1 MTLEEQITAVSVSPQ
16 DAVEL
21 GAVDGDFF
29 AHYFFPDTVRQK
41 SSSIHQKMWAL
52 GDDNAYRYLAFI
64 LFRDSAKTT
73 TIRLKLARRI
83 SYAMSRTV
91 FYLGKSDAHSLRSI
105 EWIKRRVMTNK
116 LWVQTFG
123 LRKGSKWS
131 EHEIEIINDRYG
143 VTTRVVGAGIEGA
156 VRGLNVDDFR
166 PDFIVL
172 DDVVS
177 EGNSSSP
184 AVVAATN
191 ELIFGAVKDTLAP
204 RSEAPWAKMMLLNTP
219 QTISDATQIVK
230 LDPLWTVYEQGVFDE
245 KGESIWPE
253 RWSTKELLEEKD
265 SAIRRGMLHV
275 WLREKECSL
284 HSPQGAA
291 FNMNLVKNWEELPE
305 GITVIGI
312 DPTPPPAESDTPT
325 VKRKLDNFV
334 IAVWRKAKDGWY
346 SCDSWAA
353 KAPQPE
359 EWLYKLFDLVR
370 TWRPLHVAVETI
382 ANQRMVKV
390 AIETHMRQTRQFF
403 ALKGVEDRRKKSV
416 RILDAFGPRL
426 SVGEIFIHPSHT
438 ALLNEMTL
446 YIPYVENQMDDY
458 LDASTIA
465 FNSLPEGVSIS
476 LQGSLEEDEMDEG
489 VDWRLAP

>member
-1 MTLEEQITAVSVSPQ
+1 MTPEDKATVVSVSPME
-16 DAVEL
+16 AVEL

-29 AHYFFPDTVRQK
+29 SHYFFPTTVRQK
-41 SSSIHQKMWAL
+41 SSPIHQRMWAL

-73 TIRLKLARRI
+73 TIRLMLARRL
-83 SYAMSRTV
+83 SYATSRTV

-116 LWVQTFG
+116 VWAQTFG

-131 EHEIEIINDRYG
+131 EHEIEIVNDRYG
-143 VTTRVVGAGIEGA
+143 VTTRLVGAGIEGA

-177 EGNSSSP
+177 ESNSSSP

-204 RSEAPWAKMMLLNTP
+204 KSEAPWAKMMILNTP
-219 QTISDATQIVK
+219 QTVNDATQIVK

-245 KGESIWPE
+245 NGESIWPD
-253 RWSTKELLEEKD
+253 RWSTEELLAEKD
-265 SAIRRGMLHV
+265 SAIRRSMLHV

-291 FNMNLVKNWEELPE
+291 FNMSLVKAWDELPE
-305 GITVIGI
+305 GVTVIGI

-325 VKRKLDNFV
+325 VKRRLDNFV
-334 IAVWRKAKDGWY
+334 IAVWRKCRTGWY
-346 SCDSWAA
+346 SCDFWAA

-359 EWLYKLFDLVR
+359 EWLYKLFELVR

-390 AIETHMRQTRQFF
+390 AIETHMKQTRQFF
-403 ALKGVEDRRKKSV
+403 PLKGVEDRRKKSV
-416 RILDAFGPRL
+416 RILDTFGPRL
-426 SVGEIFIHPSHT
+426 SVGEIYIHPSHT
-438 ALLNEMTL
+438 SMLNEMTL

-458 LDASTIA
+458 LDGSTIA
-465 FNSLPEGVSIS
+465 LNSLPEGVVMN
-476 LQGSLEEDEMDEG
+476 LHGYGEDDEGEDEQ
-489 VDWRLAP
+489 DWRFAP